1 MKWALVLSGGGARG
15 LAHIGLLRGLE
26 RLGCPPPSFI
36 AGTSMGAI
44 VGALYA
50 AGWSADRIEEYARA
64 FDIKRFLE
72 NPAFRLPDFA
82 LSRLLRAG
90 AAMGALATGKAMDS
104 GAKVLAELERILEGR
119 RFEDLAIPFACM
131 ATDLR
136 GGKERAFDSG
146 PLAIALRASMSVPG
160 VFAPVTL
167 GDEYLADGGIVNN
180 LPCSLARA
188 KGFTKILAS
197 DVSPFSVQSPAELA
211 SGVSIL
217 LRSFDVAANAAQ
229 AASESLA
236 SVRVVSNGELSSF
249 QFDQLDAAIR
259 MGTDGFNAALP
270 EIRRFFGLSP
280 FHLGE
285 FLAKLLK
292 WNVSTAP

>member
-1 MKWALVLSGGGARG
+1 
-15 LAHIGLLRGLE
+15 
-26 RLGCPPPSFI
+26 
-36 AGTSMGAI
+36 MGAI

-50 AGWSADRIEEYARA
+50 AGWSAERIADYARS

-90 AAMGALATGKAMDS
+90 AAMGALATGRAMDS
-104 GAKVLAELERILEGR
+104 GSKVLAELERILEGR

-131 ATDLR
+131 ATDLC
-136 GGKERAFDSG
+136 GGKERVFDSG

-160 VFAPVTL
+160 VFSPVEL

-188 KGFTKILAS
+188 RGFKRILGS
-197 DVSPFSVQSPAELA
+197 DVSPFSPQSPATLA

-229 AASESLA
+229 SASESLA
-236 SVRVVSNGELSSF
+236 SVLVVSDGDISAY
-249 QFDQLDAAIR
+249 QFDKVEAAIR
-259 MGTDGFNAALP
+259 MGIDGFNASLP
-270 EIRRFFGLSP
+270 EIRRFFGLTP

-292 WNVSTAP
+292 WNVSTAS